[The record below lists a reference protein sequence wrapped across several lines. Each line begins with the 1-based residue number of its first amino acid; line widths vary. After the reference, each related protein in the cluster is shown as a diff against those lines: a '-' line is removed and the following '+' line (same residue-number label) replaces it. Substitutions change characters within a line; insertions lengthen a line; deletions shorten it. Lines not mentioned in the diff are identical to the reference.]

1 MKLLIVLSSPSVKSA
16 DRLGIGIIRRIRR
29 RIRIRAEIKMRLD
42 RTGYHVEQ
50 FVGITCIAY
59 SLLDRTDM
67 TDRTD
72 RQTEQT
78 DRQDLLT
85 MG

>member
-1 MKLLIVLSSPSVKSA
+1 
-16 DRLGIGIIRRIRR
+16 
-29 RIRIRAEIKMRLD
+29 MRLD

-72 RQTEQT
+72 RQTDETSLPWGEGDQMS
-78 DRQDLLT
+78 DVHKVVHV
-85 MG
+85 GYCICAP